1 MWADTE
7 TDRDYLN
14 YGELAEVVA
23 LMLAD
28 PKLLPLSIG
37 VSGGWGTGKSSF
49 LKMVEAR
56 LPKPP
61 EPKGEGKSR
70 RYIVV
75 HYDAWLYQGYDDARA
90 ALMDTI
96 SSRLLKEAEQKPT
109 SIREKAVRLFRRVDK
124 LRVLGLGMDLAMLAG
139 GLPPP
144 GAVGKLT
151 GAFHRMV
158 GAGVTAQDVTD
169 VREAAKKGGEDLKG
183 ALRPEEKETPPHE
196 IAEFRREFAEVLT
209 DLDAVLVV
217 FIDNL
222 DRCLPTQVIH
232 TLEALRLFLFMG
244 NTAFC
249 VAADEDMV
257 RGAIRQHF
265 EGIEGDHVR
274 DYLDKLVQV
283 PIRVPRLGV
292 PEVTSYLMQLFAEDD
307 PDVPPERVV
316 HLREGIAE
324 ALRNAWRGDAPGAA
338 EAARLVS
345 DSPSQRLVAL
355 FETAERM
362 APLLVSSTAVNGNP
376 RIIKRL
382 LNTVR
387 IRTKLAAVRKLE
399 ADEAVIAKLALFE
412 RCMGEKAAAVLYR
425 EVLAAA
431 DGRSSRMAELEG
443 CKDQAAFAKAL
454 PPEWQGAEAETFLR
468 DWVLLRPPLAD
479 LDLSGL
485 SYLSR
490 DTVTLAGRRRG
501 LSAQA
506 AEQLKALCAIEKL
519 PSRAADLAAL
529 GVPAHERAE
538 VMDAIFSIMR
548 RHKDWSQATPRELN
562 GARAL
567 ARLDPGLAASLSDF
581 LRDVAG
587 PKPSATIKV
596 VLDGL
601 KPGKG

>member
-7 TDRDYLN
+7 TDQDYLN

-37 VSGGWGTGKSSF
+37 ISGGWGAGKSSF

-56 LPKPP
+56 LPKPAAP
-61 EPKGEGKSR
+61 GTETKGPH
-70 RYIVV
+70 YIVV

-96 SSRLLKEAEQKPT
+96 SSRLLKEAEGKPAT
-109 SIREKAVRLFRRVDK
+109 LVEKTVRLFRRVEK
-124 LRVLGLGMDLAMLAG
+124 LRVLGLGIDLAMIAG
-139 GLPPP
+139 GMPPP
-144 GAVGKLT
+144 SVVGKVTGAVQRIIG
-151 GAFHRMV
+151 GAP
-158 GAGVTAQDVTD
+158 TAQDLTD
-169 VREAAKKGGEDLKG
+169 MREAANKGREELKG
-183 ALRPEEKETPPHE
+183 VLRPEEKQTPPHE
-196 IAEFRREFAEVLT
+196 ITEFRREFAEVLT
-209 DLDAVLVV
+209 DLNAVLIV

-222 DRCLPTQVIH
+222 DRCLPPQVIH

-274 DYLDKLVQV
+274 DYLDKLIQV

-292 PEVTSYLMQLFAEDD
+292 PEVTSYLMQLFAEAD
-307 PDVPPERVV
+307 PDVPPDRIGP
-316 HLREGIAE
+316 LRDGIAE
-324 ALRNAWRGDAPGAA
+324 ALRNAWRGDPPGAA
-338 EAARLVS
+338 EAARLIS
-345 DSPSQRLVAL
+345 ATPSQRIVAL

-425 EVLAAA
+425 EVLAAP
-431 DGRSSRMAELEG
+431 DGRSSRMATLEA
-443 CKDQAAFAKAL
+443 CEDQDAFARAL
-454 PPEWQGAEAETFLR
+454 PQEWQGAEAECFLR
-468 DWVLLRPPLAD
+468 DWVRLSPPLAD

-490 DTVTLAGRRRG
+490 DTVALAGRRSG
-501 LSAQA
+501 LSPQA

-519 PSRAADLAAL
+519 PSPAADRAAL
-529 GVPAHERAE
+529 GVPAHERAD
-538 VMDAIFSIMR
+538 VMDAIFTAMR
-548 RHKDWSQATPRELN
+548 RHKDWSQSPPRELN

-567 ARLDPGLAASLSDF
+567 ARLDTGLAASLSGF
-581 LRDVAG
+581 LRGIAG
-587 PKPSATIKV
+587 PKPSAAIKV
-596 VLDGL
+596 ILDGL
-601 KPGKG
+601 KEGKG